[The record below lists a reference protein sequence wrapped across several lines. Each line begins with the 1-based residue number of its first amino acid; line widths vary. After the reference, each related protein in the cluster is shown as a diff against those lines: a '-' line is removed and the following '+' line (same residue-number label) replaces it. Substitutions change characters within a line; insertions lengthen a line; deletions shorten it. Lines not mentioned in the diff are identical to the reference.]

1 MIFAARHRSYSRLDS
16 SPVASGWSRS
26 CSMMKRSI
34 VMTEVDV
41 CTLPI
46 GREGNSAHLVR
57 SEDLTAPTPQ
67 PAEHL
72 GCRMAV
78 VIVRAH
84 ADHGLA
90 RPQLPEPRVRRRAQR
105 AVMAD
110 LEQLYPAD
118 SPREVSFHRQPRVSL
133 EQEVRAA
140 ESHPQHHS
148 VLVHIERQRHP
159 HTVRAQHL
167 EHDAVHLDP
176 VAGARRVPAG
186 ARSLDRGEKL
196 EVQRPAERLAGLEH
210 QLGGEVLDYGR
221 EPAQV
226 ISIAMRRHDQRDP
239 PGTVATQERDHDP
252 SPRVAPR
259 DPRASIDR
267 DPAAVRRS
275 QHRRVA
281 LAYIQEKYSQATA
294 VVEDD
299 VAERRP
305 AAATASQTAAASQPA
320 TMTT

>member
-90 RPQLPEPRVRRRAQR
+90 RPQL
-105 AVMAD
+105 
-110 LEQLYPAD
+110 
-118 SPREVSFHRQPRVSL
+118 
-133 EQEVRAA
+133 
-140 ESHPQHHS
+140 
-148 VLVHIERQRHP
+148 
-159 HTVRAQHL
+159 
-167 EHDAVHLDP
+167 
-176 VAGARRVPAG
+176 
-186 ARSLDRGEKL
+186 
-196 EVQRPAERLAGLEH
+196 
-210 QLGGEVLDYGR
+210 GGEVLDYGR

-252 SPRVAPR
+252 SPRVDPR
-259 DPRASIDR
+259 DPRVSIDR

-305 AAATASQTAAASQPA
+305 DDQRHEKGDACGDKPATARSIPQPPARRRDGQPDGRRPPAGDHDDVTARHRRRTLRDEIEQRE
-320 TMTT
+320 T